1 MAINQATFST
11 NSGSMDYFRE
21 AVFAE
26 LRVKLLMYELHRP
39 TQELGFRE
47 PFGLTQSRP
56 WI

>member
-39 TQELGFRE
+39 TQKLGFRG